1 MNFWNE
7 KNLKEALQTANT
19 YNFPENWSSNGLV
32 IWQDNYLPKN
42 MVLARN
48 EGETR
53 GLSVEKNLKLL
64 EDCSAILTTN
74 SAPYFKYNKPI
85 VELKGK
91 NGDAIINMSR
101 YIRKFFTGKV
111 VGVTGS
117 SGKST
122 TTQMLVDIF
131 STKCKVNSNIKSKAN
146 TSWGIAWNMTR
157 FGIDDDYWVVET
169 SLGGGMSRNAALV
182 KPDYAILTNVAPV
195 HLTGGMQLKDIAEEK
210 SKIFSKT
217 NEDGAAIIYEGM
229 EFFDT
234 AKNAAEYRGLKIIT
248 FGESEAADIRIML
261 DGISVKFNIYGK
273 EYSLCNNEPVGRHIL
288 LDMAAALA
296 VVNEEKFDIALAL
309 DVLKNFKTLE
319 GRGEEF
325 LSVIPENKTIHVT
338 DEAYNANPL
347 SMAAAIT
354 AFGEKYNEKNTVLV
368 LGDMAECGEETER
381 YHREMSKS
389 IDKVSPAKVLL
400 CGKDI
405 KYLYD
410 EIKDIYDTKYYTDI
424 NSLQKDF
431 FENLSDEDYV
441 FLKSS
446 HSGELYKLVAK
457 LKSYEIKPQD

>member
-7 KNLKEALQTANT
+7 NNLKEALQTAST

-32 IWQDNYLPKN
+32 IWQDNYFPGN
-42 MVLARN
+42 MILARN

-53 GLSVEKNLKLL
+53 GLSVERNLKLL
-64 EDCSAILTTN
+64 DTCSAILTTK

-101 YIRKFFTGKV
+101 YIRKFFNGKV
-111 VGVTGS
+111 IGVTGS

-131 STKCKVNSNIKSKAN
+131 SAKCKVNSNIKSKAN

-157 FGIDDDYWVVET
+157 FGIDDDYWVIET
-169 SLGGGMSRNAALV
+169 SLGGGMGRNAALV

-217 NEDGAAIIYEGM
+217 NENGTAIIYEGM
-229 EFFDT
+229 EFFDI
-234 AKNAAEYRGLKIIT
+234 AKNAAEFRGLKIIT
-248 FGESEAADIRIML
+248 FGESEFANIRVIL
-261 DGISVKFNIYGK
+261 DGISVLFIINGV
-273 EYSLCNNEPVGRHIL
+273 EYKLNNTKPIGRHIL

-296 VVNEEKFDIALAL
+296 VVSEENYDINLAL
-309 DVLKNFKTLE
+309 DILKSFKTLE

-325 LSVIPENKTIHVT
+325 ISIIPDNKTIYVT

-347 SMAAAIT
+347 SMQAAIT
-354 AFGEKYNEKNTVLV
+354 AFGEKYKGNNTVLV

-381 YHREMSKS
+381 YHKELANS
-389 IDKVSPAKVLL
+389 IEKVSPNKLFL

-410 EIKDIYDTKYYTDI
+410 VVKDTYDTGYYTDV
-424 NSLQKDF
+424 NSLQNDSL
-431 FENLSDEDYV
+431 EDLSDGDYV

-446 HSGELYKLVAK
+446 HSGELYRVVSK